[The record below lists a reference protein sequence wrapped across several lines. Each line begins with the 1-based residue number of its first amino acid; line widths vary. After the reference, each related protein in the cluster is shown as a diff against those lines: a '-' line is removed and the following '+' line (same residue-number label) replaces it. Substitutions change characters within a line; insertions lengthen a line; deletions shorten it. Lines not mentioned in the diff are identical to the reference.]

1 MNHLTHHMIIKVNF
15 MHKMKQKKQFVRPA
29 VLQELS
35 LLPDMPILAGSVV
48 DNVTVVSAGQPVE
61 DINAD
66 DQDWNKKWEWE

>member
-1 MNHLTHHMIIKVNF
+1 

-35 LLPDMPILAGSVV
+35 LQPDMPILAGSVV